1 MKFKTQ
7 PQALGSL
14 EIGEKVL
21 MPVEL
26 AATLIDIEP
35 PNDKGL
41 CKVTWEFPEVNVRF
55 HSYSTRYASVNK
67 VIGKEET
74 NG

>member
-14 EIGEKVL
+14 EIGEKAL

-26 AATLIDIEP
+26 AATLISIEP

-55 HSYSTRYASVNK
+55 HAYSTRYASVNK

-74 NG
+74 DG